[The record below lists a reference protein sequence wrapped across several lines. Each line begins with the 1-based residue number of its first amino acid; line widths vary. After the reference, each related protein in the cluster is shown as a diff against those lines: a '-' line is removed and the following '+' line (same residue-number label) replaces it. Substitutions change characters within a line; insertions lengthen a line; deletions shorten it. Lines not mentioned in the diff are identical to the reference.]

1 VLRRALDRAIALLA
15 GLVVLGYFRSVQ
27 VWGRSRVPTDRPVL
41 LVVNHFN
48 GFVDPVILTKVL
60 GRLPRLLAK
69 STLWKVVFIRPL
81 LALGGVIPVYRQ
93 RDGDTAGNVRSFAK
107 AEGALEQG
115 GTVAIFPEGTTHD
128 EPYLAEVH
136 TGAARIAL
144 GARAEGAEGLAIV
157 PIGLA
162 FDDKLALRS
171 RAFARVGEPILLDEV
186 VDPSVYDSDREAV
199 RLLTE
204 QVAER
209 LQTVSPEFADRY
221 EHGALSFAA
230 ELVLR
235 EPGTDRS
242 ELVSYAERES
252 LASRLARMPA
262 EVRDEVLE
270 AVARYNLQLTLLGV
284 RDDVV
289 AAGFSP
295 TRQLRRLVITGAL
308 GFVLATFAV
317 VGLLANAVP
326 VALVALAG
334 RSVKAPVTK
343 GTVRVLVG
351 LIAFPLGWF
360 VAAFLTV
367 DGWQAILFWMV
378 VFAITG
384 LVTVRFV
391 ELAVDLGRDV
401 SGWQLL
407 QTRRGLVSEIR
418 LQRTEAVEVVRS
430 ALSLRGA
437 PPA

>member
-15 GLVVLGYFRSVQ
+15 GVVVLGYFRSVQ
-27 VWGRSRVPTDRPVL
+27 VWGRGRVPTDRPVL

-69 STLWKVVFIRPL
+69 STLWKIVLIRPL

-128 EPYLAEVH
+128 EPRLAEVH

-144 GARAEGAEGLAIV
+144 GARAAGAEGLAIV

-162 FDDKLALRS
+162 FEDKLALRS

-186 VDPSVYDSDREAV
+186 VDPSVDETDRDAV
-199 RLLTE
+199 RLLTD

-221 EHGALSFAA
+221 EHGALSTAA

-235 EPGTDRS
+235 DPGAIRS
-242 ELVSYAERES
+242 ERVSYAERES
-252 LASRLARMPA
+252 LASRLAREP
-262 EVRDEVLE
+262 DEDRTRVIE

-295 TRQLRRLVITGAL
+295 TRQLRHLVLTGAL
-308 GFVLATFAV
+308 GFVLVSFAV
-317 VGLLANAVP
+317 VGLLANAAP

-343 GTVRVLVG
+343 GTMRVLTG
-351 LIAFPLGWF
+351 LVAFPLSWY

-367 DGWQAILFWMV
+367 DGWQAILLWMV
-378 VFAITG
+378 IFAITG
-384 LVTVRFV
+384 LLAVRFV
-391 ELAVDLGRDV
+391 ELAIDLGRDLT
-401 SGWQLL
+401 GWQLL
-407 QTRRGLVSEIR
+407 QTRRGLVAEIR
-418 LQRTEAVEVVRS
+418 AQRAEAVEVVR
-430 ALSLRGA
+430 AELG
-437 PPA
+437 PT

>member
-1 VLRRALDRAIALLA
+1 MLRQALDRAIAGIA

-69 STLWKVVFIRPL
+69 ATLWKILLLRPL

-93 RDGDTAGNVRSFAK
+93 RDGDTGGNVRSFAK
-107 AEGALEQG
+107 AEAALERS

-128 EPYLAEVH
+128 EPRLAEVH

-144 GARAEGAEGLAIV
+144 GARSQGAEGLAIV

-162 FDDKLALRS
+162 FEDKLALRS

-186 VDPSVYDSDREAV
+186 VEPSVDETDREAV

-221 EHGALSFAA
+221 EHGALSLGA

-242 ELVSYAERES
+242 ERVSFAERES
-252 LASRLARMPA
+252 LASRLARRPA
-262 EVRDEVLE
+262 DERTGVIE

-295 TRQLRRLVITGAL
+295 TRQLRRLVVTAVL

-317 VGLLANAVP
+317 VGLLANAAP
-326 VALVALAG
+326 VAVVALAG

-351 LIAFPLGWF
+351 LLAFPLAWF
-360 VAAFLTV
+360 TTAFVMV
-367 DGWQAILFWMV
+367 DGWQAIVLAMV
-378 VFAITG
+378 LYAVTG
-384 LVTVRFV
+384 LVAVRFV
-391 ELAVDLGRDV
+391 ELAIDLGRDV
-401 SGWQLL
+401 AGWRLL
-407 QTRRGLVSEIR
+407 QARRGLVAEIR
-418 LQRTEAVEVVRS
+418 DQRAEAVDAVR
-430 ALSLRGA
+430 ASLG
-437 PPA
+437 PT